1 MNPTIIYSSILVAF
15 ILIIAIS
22 TSYLYSTQLL
32 SFPSYQPPISSIR
45 IDSIDLAGGEAIIT
59 NLAGVRYDAAIVVR
73 YVKQGGGLD
82 IQIIPVSLNPGQNI
96 VKIQALGRIVDS
108 YITVGGKWFK
118 LLPGYL
124 VETPRID
131 VKTRNINYTYSG
143 IGTWDPRYWGQG
155 YATISIDQSFIP
167 ASVTLSLSGGYYRD
181 VCNKYIYTRAVQV
194 DYGTFCKLAG
204 YASGATLYCLPCPS
218 QLSTQAI
225 TSNNPPCSAARS
237 RSGDIVPQQG
247 GECYCLC
254 IPIGCPNYESI
265 EDRRETTRTYICAD
279 PYPCFWLDTISLSG
293 STSIELPK
301 IQDIVGQIMLGGF
314 KIFITNENSTSPT
327 YAVKI
332 DQRYCRYKYREYEHI
347 ANTYRDICG
356 DEECSKADVTRCHE
370 DTRLVFE
377 EERDGCEG
385 KQCAALKNFLTF
397 SIKPYDLGIVNA
409 SARLSR
415 SYEASYSPLPFVVLD
430 LNTSQVIS
438 YSFKPEDPDF
448 AIDPDYGD
456 TVLRLY
462 LEIRV
467 RYLIPGIKA
476 LFGIRYNEFLNNV
489 NTYYAV
495 IVGDSSMETQI
506 LRGSPQLF
514 SSQPLGV
521 SIPRNIPLQ
530 INSMGYIS
538 NPLAGA
544 NAKFYWIS
552 TDTAILDITA
562 RYMFLIALRNT
573 ADPSALAT
581 NTGSFLAKT
590 HLRIYL
596 IPILSIGVTSVE
608 KTIQGIG

>member
-1 MNPTIIYSSILVAF
+1 MNPVIIYSSILVAF

-45 IDSIDLAGGEAIIT
+45 IDSIDLASGEAIIT

-82 IQIIPVSLNPGQNI
+82 MQIIPVSLNPGQNI
-96 VKIQALGRIVDS
+96 VKIQTLGRIVDS

-155 YATISIDQSFIP
+155 YATTYIDQRVIP

-181 VCNKYIYTRAVQV
+181 VCNKYIYTRTVQV
-194 DYGTFCKLAG
+194 VYGTFCKQIG
-204 YASGATLYCLPCPS
+204 TASGSILYCLPCPNQS
-218 QLSTQAI
+218 STQAI
-225 TSNNPPCSAARS
+225 SSANPPCSVARS
-237 RSGDIVPQQG
+237 RGGDIVPQQG
-247 GECYCLC
+247 DECYCSC
-254 IPIGCPNYESI
+254 NPISCPDYESI
-265 EDRRETTRTYICAD
+265 EDRRETTRTYICTD
-279 PYPCFWLDTISLSG
+279 PYPCLWLDTISLSG

-301 IQDIVGQIMLGGF
+301 IQDIAGQIMLGGF
-314 KIFITNENSTSPT
+314 KSFITNENSTSPT

-332 DQRYCRYKYREYEHI
+332 DQRYCRYIYREYEHT
-347 ANTYRDICG
+347 ANTYSYECGGGACDGADATGCSEDI
-356 DEECSKADVTRCHE
+356 
-370 DTRLVFE
+370 RLVFE

-397 SIKPYDLGIVNA
+397 SIKPYDLGIVNV

-438 YSFKPEDPDF
+438 YSFKPEDPNF

-462 LEIRV
+462 LEIRA
-467 RYLIPGIKA
+467 RYFIPGIKA

-495 IVGDSSMETQI
+495 IVGGSNIETQI
-506 LRGSPQLF
+506 LQGSPQLF
-514 SSQPLGV
+514 STQFLGA

-530 INSMGYIS
+530 INSIGYIS

-562 RYMFLIALRNT
+562 RYVFVIALRNT